1 MKKDHKHS
9 KTTSFLGENT
19 RLEGTLTIKGGLRVD
34 GQIKGKIRSESMITI
49 GETALIQADLE
60 ARTIISNGH
69 IEGEI
74 RSADYVEI
82 SLPGSIKG
90 SIETRELILEKGVF
104 FDGTCK
110 IIEPDA

>member
-1 MKKDHKHS
+1 MKKEHKNH

-34 GQIKGKIRSESMITI
+34 GQIKGSVISESMITV
-49 GETALIQADLE
+49 GENALIEADLE
-60 ARTIISNGH
+60 ARTIISSGR
-69 IEGEI
+69 IEGKI
-74 RSADYVEI
+74 SSADYVEI

-90 SIETRELILEKGVF
+90 SIETRELILEKGVY